1 MDPISI
7 AIMGGMFIVM
17 YMFFIRPQQKQA
29 KLAKEFQASLDKGT
43 RVVTTGGIH
52 GKILKAEENS
62 VLLEIDNNV
71 KIRIEKSGISM
82 EMSQAAYGDGEKK
95 AENGGAKKAEA
106 AEAK

>member
-7 AIMGGMFIVM
+7 LIMGGMFFVM
-17 YMFFIRPQQKQA
+17 WMFFIRPQAKQA
-29 KLAKEFQASLDKGT
+29 RLAKEFQASLDKGA

-52 GKILKAEENS
+52 GKVIKSEDNA

-82 EMSQAAYGDGEKK
+82 EMSQAAYGDAEKK
-95 AENGGAKKAEA
+95 ADAVATK
-106 AEAK
+106 

>member
-17 YMFFIRPQQKQA
+17 YMFFIRPQTKAA
-29 KLAKEFQASLDKGT
+29 KLAKEFQASLDKGA

-52 GKILKAEENS
+52 GKIVKADETS

-71 KIRIEKSGISM
+71 KMRIEKSGISM
-82 EMSQAAYGDGEKK
+82 EMSQAAYGEGEKK
-95 AENGGAKKAEA
+95 AEVVSAK
-106 AEAK
+106 